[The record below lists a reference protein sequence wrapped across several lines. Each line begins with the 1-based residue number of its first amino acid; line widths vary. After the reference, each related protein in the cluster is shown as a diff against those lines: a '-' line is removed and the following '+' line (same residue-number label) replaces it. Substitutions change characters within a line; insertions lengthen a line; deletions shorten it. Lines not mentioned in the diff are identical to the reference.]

1 MGVQMN
7 SDERLSCPNCGRRY
21 PALYF
26 RPRSTCPNCRSH
38 IKTDLRTI
46 GIIEIVIG
54 APLLWMAA
62 VLLRTHLNDSS
73 GVLSYVLLFIPALAI
88 HVFIVQRFVTAQAS
102 GPEP

>member
-1 MGVQMN
+1 
-7 SDERLSCPNCGRRY
+7 
-21 PALYF
+21 
-26 RPRSTCPNCRSH
+26 
-38 IKTDLRTI
+38 
-46 GIIEIVIG
+46 
-54 APLLWMAA
+54 MAA